1 MELKQAI
8 VLRKDLDL
16 SIGKAAAQASHASLG
31 AYLNAGK
38 EQQKEWL
45 KSGQKK
51 IVLSASSLAQLEE
64 LKKKAAAAGLPYS
77 IISDAGYT
85 ELEPGTTTALGIGP
99 APEAEINKV
108 TGSLPLL

>member
-8 VLRKDLDL
+8 VLRKDLGL

-51 IVLSASSLAQLEE
+51 IVLAAASLEE
-64 LKKKAAAAGLPYS
+64 LNALKQKAATKGLPHAL
-77 IISDAGYT
+77 IADAGYT
-85 ELEPGTTTALGIGP
+85 ELAPGTMTALGIGP
-99 APEAEINKV
+99 APEAEINKI